1 MMPRRPLLLATA
13 ALLPPPAEAQGP
25 SRPIRP
31 AGRQPLLIPGKTT
44 LFQRVILR
52 PGATLHAEPGA
63 AQGRPVPGFSVA
75 HVYARRDGWIEI
87 GREADGR
94 TEGWVREERAI
105 DWRHAMIGAF
115 TNPAGR
121 ERVMFLRDA
130 ATLRGLLTAPD
141 MVAEARRLRAMAGQ
155 PGSPVLALEPETF
168 IDIQRNFYLL
178 PILNA
183 EIVQRRDGTQ
193 MRLLEVISAP
203 AELRPAPAQADPAR
217 LRDFR
222 GAVVFVIDT
231 TISMQ
236 PYIERTR
243 EAIRRIIARIGDT
256 AVRDNFRFGMVAYR
270 ADISGRPQLEYVTR
284 LVAAPDLSRPPG
296 AILPALAQVRAATV
310 STAEFDE
317 DAIAGLRVAI
327 DQVDWSAFGGRYVVL
342 ITDAGALDATD
353 PKSQT
358 RLGIPEIRALAE
370 ARGIALFAIHLLTP
384 EGRANHAR
392 ARAQYTELTRF
403 GAAGSLYFPVEG
415 GSPAAFERVV
425 NALTNALF
433 RQVADTVGRP
443 IGGVEPA
450 PTPEAERIAQQVE
463 IVGTAM
469 RLAYLGREGGTTA
482 PDVVRSFTTD
492 RDLGNPTLA
501 ALDVRVLLTRNQLS
515 DLSQALTRIL
525 DAGLAGR
532 TDPRNFF
539 GQLRAAFAAAARDPQ
554 RLGNLDRV
562 GQALGEYLDGL
573 PYQSQVM
580 ELTEQEWLAMGA
592 AAQRELING
601 IEAKLRLYQE
611 FAARPDLWVTLDGR
625 PGGEAFFPVPLDSLP

>member
-1 MMPRRPLLLATA
+1 MTPRRILLLATA
-13 ALLPPPAEAQGP
+13 ALLPHVAQAQQRG
-25 SRPIRP
+25 IRTAP
-31 AGRQPLLIPGKTT
+31 RAPLLIPGKTT
-44 LFQRVILR
+44 LFQRVIMR
-52 PGATLHAEPGA
+52 PGATLHAQPNA
-63 AQGRPVPGFSVA
+63 PQGRPVAGFTVA

-94 TEGWVREERAI
+94 ADGWVREERAI
-105 DWRHAMIGAF
+105 DWRHTMVGAF

-121 ERVMFLRDA
+121 ERTMFLRDGDA
-130 ATLRGLLTAPD
+130 LRGLLASPSMTQDA
-141 MVAEARRLRAMAGQ
+141 VALRAAAGQ
-155 PGSPVLALEPETF
+155 PGSPVVALEPETF

-178 PILNA
+178 PILEA
-183 EIVQRRDGTQ
+183 ETIQRRDGTQ
-193 MRLLEVISAP
+193 MRALEVISAP
-203 AELRPAPAQADPAR
+203 AELRQAPNQADPSR

-222 GAVVFVIDT
+222 GGIVFVIDST
-231 TISMQ
+231 VSMQ
-236 PYIERTR
+236 PYIDRTR
-243 EAIRRIIARIGDT
+243 EAIRRIVGRIGDS

-270 ADISGRPQLEYVTR
+270 ADISTRPQLEYVTR
-284 LVAAPDLSRPPG
+284 LVAAPDLSQPPA
-296 AILPALAQVRAATV
+296 AIMPAIESVQAATV
-310 STAEFDE
+310 STEQFDE

-327 DQVDWSAFGGRYVVL
+327 DQVDWAPFGGRYVVL

-358 RLGIPEIRALAE
+358 RLGIPEIKALAE
-370 ARGIALFAIHLLTP
+370 ARGVALFAIHLQTP
-384 EGRANHAR
+384 EGRSNHAG
-392 ARAQYTELTRF
+392 ARAQYTELTRY
-403 GAAGSLYFPVEG
+403 GAAGSLYFPVPG
-415 GSPAAFERVV
+415 GSPQAFEQVV
-425 NALTNALF
+425 NGLTNALF

-443 IGGVEPA
+443 VGGVEPA
-450 PTPEAERIAQQVE
+450 RTPEAERMAQQIE
-463 IVGTAM
+463 IVATAM

-492 RDLGNPTLA
+492 RDLRDPTVA

-532 TDPRNFF
+532 TDPRTFF
-539 GQLRAAFAAAARDPQ
+539 GQMRAAFAATARDPA
-554 RLGNLDRV
+554 RLGNLARV

-592 AAQRELING
+592 AGQRELING

-625 PGGEAFFPVPLDSLP
+625 PGGEAFFPVPLEALP

>member
-1 MMPRRPLLLATA
+1 MTPRRLLLLASA
-13 ALLPPPAEAQGP
+13 ALLPFAASAQTDT
-25 SRPIRP
+25 RAIRP

-52 PGATLHAEPGA
+52 PGATLHAQPGV
-63 AQGRPVPGFSVA
+63 AQGRPAAGFSVA

-87 GREADGR
+87 GREADGSVD
-94 TEGWVREERAI
+94 GWVREERAI
-105 DWRHAMIGAF
+105 DWRHAMVGAF

-121 ERVMFLRDA
+121 ERAMFLREA
-130 ATLRGLLTAPD
+130 SGLRGLLASPQ
-141 MVAEARRLRAMAGQ
+141 MAQEAAALRAAAGQ

-178 PILNA
+178 PILEA
-183 EIVQRRDGTQ
+183 ETVQRRDGTQ
-193 MRLLEVISAP
+193 MRMLEVISAP
-203 AELRPAPAQADPAR
+203 AELRQAPQQADPAR

-222 GAVVFVIDT
+222 GAVVFVVDT

-236 PYIERTR
+236 PYIDRTR
-243 EAIRRIIARIGDT
+243 DAIRRIVARIGDT

-270 ADISGRPQLEYVTR
+270 ADITNRPQLEYVTR
-284 LVAAPDLSRPPG
+284 LVAAPDLSRPPA
-296 AILPALAQVRAATV
+296 AILPALDDVRAATA
-310 STAEFDE
+310 STEQFDE
-317 DAIAGLRVAI
+317 DAIAGLRVAL
-327 DQVDWSAFGGRYVVL
+327 DQVDWPQFGGRYVVL

-358 RLGIPEIRALAE
+358 RLGIPEIRALAD
-370 ARGIALFAIHLLTP
+370 ARGVALFAIHLQTP
-384 EGRANHAR
+384 EGRANHAQ
-392 ARAQYTELTRF
+392 ARAQYTELTRA

-415 GSPAAFERVV
+415 GSPQAFERVV
-425 NALTNALF
+425 NGLTNALF

-443 IGGVEPA
+443 VGGVEPA
-450 PTPEAERIAQQVE
+450 RTPEAERIAQQVE

-482 PDVVRSFTTD
+482 PDVVRSFVTD
-492 RDLGNPTLA
+492 RDMRDPTLA

-532 TDPRNFF
+532 TDPRSFF
-539 GQLRAAFAAAARDPQ
+539 AQLRAAFAATARDPQ
-554 RLGNLDRV
+554 RLGNLARV

-625 PGGEAFFPVPLDSLP
+625 PGGEAFFPVPLDALP

>member
-1 MMPRRPLLLATA
+1 MTSRRFLLLATA
-13 ALLPPPAEAQGP
+13 ALPMAAQAQ
-25 SRPIRP
+25 R
-31 AGRQPLLIPGKTT
+31 AARQPLLIPGKTT

-52 PGATLHAEPGA
+52 PGATLHAQPNA
-63 AQGRPVPGFSVA
+63 PQGQPVAGFTVA
-75 HVYARRDGWIEI
+75 HVYTRRDGWIEI

-94 TEGWVREERAI
+94 TDGWVREDRAI
-105 DWRHAMIGAF
+105 DWRHTMIGAF

-121 ERVMFLRDA
+121 ERTMFLRDA
-130 ATLRGLLTAPD
+130 DALRGLLAAPD
-141 MVAEARRLRAMAGQ
+141 MERQATAMRATAGQ
-155 PGSPVLALEPETF
+155 AGSPVVALEPETF

-178 PILNA
+178 PILEA
-183 EIVQRRDGTQ
+183 ETIQRRDGTQ
-193 MRLLEVISAP
+193 MRALEVVSAP
-203 AELRPAPAQADPAR
+203 AELRQAPAQADPSR

-222 GAVVFVIDT
+222 GAVVFVIDS

-236 PYIERTR
+236 SHIDATR
-243 EAIRRIIARIGDT
+243 EAIRRIVAPEGDPPGRGSLR
-256 AVRDNFRFGMVAYR
+256 VGLGGNR
-270 ADISGRPQLEYVTR
+270 ADITQRPPQQYVTR
-284 LVAAPDLSRPPG
+284 MVAQPDLSQPPG
-296 AILPALAQVRAATV
+296 AILPALESVRAATV
-310 STAEFDE
+310 PTERFDE

-327 DQVDWSAFGGRYVVL
+327 DQVDWSPFGGRYVVL

-358 RLGIPEIRALAE
+358 RLGIAEIRALAE
-370 ARGIALFAIHLLTP
+370 ARGVALFAIHLLTP
-384 EGRANHAR
+384 EGRSNHAH
-392 ARAQYTELTRF
+392 ARAQYTELTRA

-415 GSPAAFERVV
+415 GSPQAFGRVV
-425 NALTNALF
+425 NNLTNALF
-433 RQVADTVGRP
+433 RSVADTVGRP

-450 PTPEAERIAQQVE
+450 RTPEAERVAQQVQ
-463 IVGTAM
+463 IVSTAM

-492 RDLGNPTLA
+492 RDLRDPTLA
-501 ALDVRVLLTRNQLS
+501 ALDIRVLLTRNQLS

-532 TDPRNFF
+532 ADPRSFF
-539 GQLRAAFAAAARDPQ
+539 SQLRAAFAATARDPA
-554 RLGNLDRV
+554 RLGNLARV

-580 ELTEQEWLAMGA
+580 ELSEQEWLAMGA

-625 PGGEAFFPVPLDSLP
+625 PGGEAFFPVPLEQLP

>member
-1 MMPRRPLLLATA
+1 MTPRRLLLLASA
-13 ALLPPPAEAQGP
+13 ALLPQVAQAQQRG
-25 SRPIRP
+25 IRP
-31 AGRQPLLIPGKTT
+31 APRQPLLIPGKTT

-52 PGATLHAEPGA
+52 PGATLHAQPTA
-63 AQGRPVPGFSVA
+63 PQGRPVAGFTVA

-87 GREADGR
+87 GREADGAVD
-94 TEGWVREERAI
+94 GWVREERAI
-105 DWRHAMIGAF
+105 DWRHTMVGAF

-121 ERVMFLRDA
+121 ERTMFLRDA
-130 ATLRGLLTAPD
+130 ATLRGLLAAPD
-141 MVAEARRLRAMAGQ
+141 MTQQAVALRATAGQ

-178 PILNA
+178 PILEA
-183 EIVQRRDGTQ
+183 EAIQRRDGTQ
-193 MRLLEVISAP
+193 LRALEVISAP
-203 AELRPAPAQADPAR
+203 AELRQAPNQADPAR

-222 GAVVFVIDT
+222 GGIVFVIDS

-236 PYIERTR
+236 PYIDRTR
-243 EAIRRIIARIGDT
+243 EAIRRIVARIGDT

-270 ADISGRPQLEYVTR
+270 ADISARPQLEYVTR
-284 LVAAPDLSRPPG
+284 LVAAPDFSQPPA
-296 AILPALAQVRAATV
+296 AILPALDGVRAATV
-310 STAEFDE
+310 STEQFDE

-327 DQVDWSAFGGRYVVL
+327 DQVDWSQFGGRYVVL

-358 RLGIPEIRALAE
+358 RLGIPEIKALAE
-370 ARGIALFAIHLLTP
+370 ARGVALFAIHLLTP
-384 EGRANHAR
+384 EGRSNHAG
-392 ARAQYTELTRF
+392 ARAQYTELTRY

-425 NALTNALF
+425 NGLTNAIF

-443 IGGVEPA
+443 VGGVEPVR
-450 PTPEAERIAQQVE
+450 TPEAERMAQQVE
-463 IVGTAM
+463 IVATAM

-492 RDLGNPTLA
+492 RDLRDPTLA

-532 TDPRNFF
+532 TDPRSFF
-539 GQLRAAFAAAARDPQ
+539 GQLRAAFAATARDPA
-554 RLGNLDRV
+554 RLGNLARV

-625 PGGEAFFPVPLDSLP
+625 PGGEAFFPVPLEALP

>member
-1 MMPRRPLLLATA
+1 MTPRRLLLLASA
-13 ALLPPPAEAQGP
+13 ALLPVTAAAQP
-25 SRPIRP
+25 DTRAIRP
-31 AGRQPLLIPGKTT
+31 TGRQPLLIPGKTT
-44 LFQRVILR
+44 LYQRVILR
-52 PGATLHAEPGA
+52 PGATLHAQPGA
-63 AQGRPVPGFSVA
+63 AQGRPLAGFSVA

-94 TEGWVREERAI
+94 VDGWVREERAI
-105 DWRHAMIGAF
+105 DWRHAMVGAF

-121 ERVMFLRDA
+121 ERAMFLREA
-130 ATLRGLLTAPD
+130 AGLRGLLASPQMAQD
-141 MVAEARRLRAMAGQ
+141 AAALRAAAGQ

-178 PILNA
+178 PILEA
-183 EIVQRRDGTQ
+183 ETVQRRDGTQ
-193 MRLLEVISAP
+193 MRMLEVISAP
-203 AELRPAPAQADPAR
+203 AELRQAPQQADPAR

-222 GAVVFVIDT
+222 GAVVFVVDT

-236 PYIERTR
+236 PYIDRTR
-243 EAIRRIIARIGDT
+243 DAIRRIVGRIGDT

-270 ADISGRPQLEYVTR
+270 ADISSRPQLEYVTR

-296 AILPALAQVRAATV
+296 AILPALEGVRAATV
-310 STAEFDE
+310 STEQFDE
-317 DAIAGLRVAI
+317 DAIAGLRVAL
-327 DQVDWSAFGGRYVVL
+327 DQVDWPQFGGRYVVL

-358 RLGIPEIRALAE
+358 RLGIPEIRALAD
-370 ARGIALFAIHLLTP
+370 ARGVALFAIHLQTP
-384 EGRANHAR
+384 EGRANHAQ
-392 ARAQYTELTRF
+392 ARAQYTELTRA

-415 GSPAAFERVV
+415 GSPQAFERVV
-425 NALTNALF
+425 NGLTNALF

-443 IGGVEPA
+443 VGGVEPA
-450 PTPEAERIAQQVE
+450 RTPEAERIAQQVE

-482 PDVVRSFTTD
+482 PDVVRSFVTD
-492 RDLGNPTLA
+492 RDLRDPTLA

-532 TDPRNFF
+532 TDPRSFF
-539 GQLRAAFAAAARDPQ
+539 GQLRAAFAATARDPQ
-554 RLGNLDRV
+554 RLGNLARV

-625 PGGEAFFPVPLDSLP
+625 PGGEAFFPVPLEALP